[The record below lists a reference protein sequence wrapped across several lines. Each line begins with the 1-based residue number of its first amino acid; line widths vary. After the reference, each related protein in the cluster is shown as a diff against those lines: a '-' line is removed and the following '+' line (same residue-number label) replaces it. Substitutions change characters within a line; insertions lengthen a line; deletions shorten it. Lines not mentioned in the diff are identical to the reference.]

1 MRRLVLPYATT
12 GQFSRMVLDL
22 LEDAPA
28 IQPFRQHG
36 FTADGLQRSLEER
49 HFPAAHR
56 LALSEALRQQ
66 YGDLPRT
73 QAVQDNIDR
82 LRHAGTCTITTGH
95 QLCLFGGPAFV
106 LFKVLNAVRLA
117 RDRSTAERPVVPVFW
132 MASEDHDLA
141 EVDHVVL
148 RGETVRW
155 NTTAGGPVG
164 RMTLTGIGP
173 ALQRV
178 ETLLGPDAMRLR
190 DLLREAYTEGRTL
203 AEATR
208 RLINGLF
215 GHLGVVVLD
224 GDDPLLKALFA
235 PVMREELLNGLI
247 ARTAAY
253 AEQQFPEG
261 YSAQAHVRPINLFHL
276 AAGSRARI
284 APDGDRLQVLDVGP
298 RWTVDEALAELEQRP
313 EDFSPNVLMRPLY
326 QETVL
331 PNVAYVGGGGELA
344 YWMQLRWAFQ
354 AVQLPMPVTALRTSA
369 VFLAGADA
377 ERLEQLG
384 LSVQDLFAEP
394 HGVERRLAE
403 QDAPFATRLDA
414 ERTALRALFAGLA
427 DRTRAAGP
435 SFERSAASAE
445 QRALHGLDRMEQRLL
460 RTAKHR
466 NEVVLRRYHAVR
478 GSVFPNGVLQ
488 ERREG
493 FLSLLA
499 DHGPQLIDELLNGL
513 DPLEKRFSVFVVP
526 PRSAQEA

>member
-1 MRRLVLPYATT
+1 MRRLALPYAAT

-36 FTADGLQRSLEER
+36 FHTDGLQRSLAER

-56 LALSEALRQQ
+56 LALSEALRHQ
-66 YGDLPRT
+66 YGDLPRHE
-73 QAVQDNIDR
+73 AVQANLDR
-82 LRHAGTCTITTGH
+82 LARTGTITITTGH
-95 QLCLFGGPAFV
+95 QLSLFGGPAFV
-106 LFKVLNAVRLA
+106 LFKVLNTVRLA
-117 RDRSTAERPVVPVFW
+117 RDLSTEARPVVPVFW

-141 EVDHVVL
+141 EVDHVVM

-164 RMTLTGIGP
+164 RMTLSGIGP

-178 ETLLGPDAMRLR
+178 ETLLGPEAVHLR
-190 DLLREAYTEGRTL
+190 DLLREAYAEDRTL

-224 GDDPLLKALFA
+224 GDDPALKALFA

-276 AAGSRARI
+276 APGSRARI
-284 APDGDRLQVLDVGP
+284 APDGDELHVVEGGP

-354 AVQLPMPVTALRTSA
+354 AVQLPMPVTALRTSG
-369 VFLAGADA
+369 VFLAEADA
-377 ERLEQLG
+377 DRLSGLG
-384 LSVQDLFAEP
+384 LSMEDVFAER
-394 HGVERRLAE
+394 HAVERRLAE
-403 QDAPFATRLDA
+403 RDAPFATRLDR
-414 ERTALRALFAGLA
+414 EREALRALFSGVAE
-427 DRTRAAGP
+427 RTAAAGP
-435 SFERSAASAE
+435 SFVRSAASAE
-445 QRALHGLDRMEQRLL
+445 QRALHGIGRLEQRLL

-478 GSVFPNGVLQ
+478 DAVFPNGVLQ

-499 DHGPQLIDELLNGL
+499 DHGPQLIDELLSGL

>member
-1 MRRLVLPYATT
+1 MRRLALPYATT
-12 GQFSRMVLDL
+12 GQFSRLVLDL
-22 LEDAPA
+22 LEDAPPMR
-28 IQPFRQHG
+28 PFRQHG
-36 FTADGLQRSLEER
+36 FHAEGLKQAEEARGFSAAQRM
-49 HFPAAHR
+49 
-56 LALSEALRQQ
+56 ALTEALRRQ
-66 YGDLPRT
+66 YGALPRHE
-73 QAVQDNIDR
+73 AVQANLDR
-82 LRHAGTCTITTGH
+82 LARPGTLAVTTGH

-106 LFKVLNAVRLA
+106 LYKVLNAVRLA
-117 RDRSTAERPVVPVFW
+117 RDRSTPARPVVPVFW

-148 RGETVRW
+148 RGETVQW
-155 NTTAGGPVG
+155 NAAAGGAVG
-164 RMTLTGIGP
+164 RMALTGIGS

-178 ETLLGPDAMRLR
+178 ENLLGPQAVELR

-208 RLINGLF
+208 RLMNGLF
-215 GHLGVVVLD
+215 GHHGLVVLD
-224 GDDPLLKALFA
+224 GDDPILKALFA

-276 AAGSRARI
+276 GPGSRARI
-284 APDGDRLQVLDVGP
+284 APDGDRLQVLDGGP
-298 RWTVDEALAELEQRP
+298 RWTMDEAVEALEQRP

-354 AVQLPMPVTALRTSA
+354 AVQVPMPVTVLRTSA
-369 VFLAGADA
+369 VFLAAAEA
-377 ERLEQLG
+377 ERLHGLG
-384 LSVQDLFAEP
+384 LAVEDLFGERHA
-394 HGVERRLAE
+394 VERRLAE

-414 ERTALRALFAGLA
+414 ERAALRAVFHGLA

-445 QRALHGLDRMEQRLL
+445 QRALHGLDRMEQRLVRAAKL
-460 RTAKHR
+460 RSEAQ
-466 NEVVLRRYHAVR
+466 LRRYQAVR
-478 GSVFPNGVLQ
+478 EAVFPGGVLQ

-493 FLSLLA
+493 FLTLLA
-499 DHGPQLIDELLNGL
+499 DHGLALIDQLVEAL

-526 PRSAQEA
+526 PPSTQEA